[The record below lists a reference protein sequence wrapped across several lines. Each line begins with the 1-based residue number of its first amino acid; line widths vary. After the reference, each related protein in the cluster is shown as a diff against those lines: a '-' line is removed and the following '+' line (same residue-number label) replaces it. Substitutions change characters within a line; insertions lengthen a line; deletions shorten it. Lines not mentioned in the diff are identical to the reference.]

1 MTEFIMKC
9 IMIIEREKA
18 NGTLTELAGED
29 IIEFLSITCD
39 YLFKNEPDLYKEVHE
54 IMNPRIK
61 LTRERADEMIKLQ
74 REIVEEERAK
84 AEEERAKAEEERAK
98 AEAEREKA
106 EAEAAK
112 AEREAA
118 KAAEAIEKI
127 ECSIRNFIQLGQQ
140 NGQSFQETQ
149 QTMQNIFSISETEAE
164 EKMKAYWNMDCEV

>member
-1 MTEFIMKC
+1 
-9 IMIIEREKA
+9 MIIEREKA

-39 YLFKNEPDLYKEVHE
+39 YLFKNEPELYKEVHE
-54 IMNPRIK
+54 IMNPTIK

-84 AEEERAKAEEERAK
+84 A
-98 AEAEREKA
+98 
-106 EAEAAK
+106 
-112 AEREAA
+112 
-118 KAAEAIEKI
+118 AEAIEKI

-140 NGQSFQETQ
+140 NGQNFQETQ

-164 EKMKAYWNMDCEV
+164 EKMKAYWNMDREV

>member
-1 MTEFIMKC
+1 MKC

-54 IMNPRIK
+54 IMNPTIK

-84 AEEERAKAEEERAK
+84 AE
-98 AEAEREKA
+98 AEREKA
-106 EAEAAK
+106 EA
-112 AEREAA
+112 EAA

-164 EKMKAYWNMDCEV
+164 EKMKAYWNMDREV

>member
-1 MTEFIMKC
+1 
-9 IMIIEREKA
+9 MIIEREKA

-84 AEEERAKAEEERAK
+84 AEEERAKAE
-98 AEAEREKA
+98 AEREKA
-106 EAEAAK
+106 EA
-112 AEREAA
+112 EAA

>member
-1 MTEFIMKC
+1 
-9 IMIIEREKA
+9 MIIEREKA

-54 IMNPRIK
+54 IMNPTIK

-84 AEEERAKAEEERAK
+84 AE
-98 AEAEREKA
+98 AEREKA
-106 EAEAAK
+106 EA
-112 AEREAA
+112 EAA

-164 EKMKAYWNMDCEV
+164 EKMKAYWNMDREV

>member
-1 MTEFIMKC
+1 MKC

-29 IIEFLSITCD
+29 LIEFLSITCD

-54 IMNPRIK
+54 IMNPTIK

-74 REIVEEERAK
+74 KELVEEERAK
-84 AEEERAKAEEERAK
+84 AE
-98 AEAEREKA
+98 REV
-106 EAEAAK
+106 
-112 AEREAA
+112 
-118 KAAEAIEKI
+118 AEAIEKI

-164 EKMKAYWNMDCEV
+164 EKMKAYWKMDCEV